1 MKSSNGP
8 GLVVNNIQHRIYTIR
23 GVQVIIDRDLAEIY
37 NVETRR
43 LNEQV
48 RRNITRFPSEFM
60 FQLTKEEMEDWMSQI
75 AISNKE
81 KMGIRKTPFAFTEQG
96 VAMLSSV
103 LHSKTAIQVS
113 IQIMN
118 VFIKM
123 RNFISTNASIFQ
135 RLDTVEKRQYFT
147 NTKLDKVFELI
158 ESREIKPKKGI
169 FFDGQVFDAYVFIS
183 NLVKQAKNSVVLV
196 DNYID
201 ESILTL
207 FSKRAKNCT
216 VTIYTN
222 SLSRQL
228 KLDLE
233 KHNAQYP
240 PIEIKVFRNSHD
252 HFLILDNKE
261 VFHIGASLKDLGKKW
276 FAFSKFN
283 KNALKILDKLK
294 D

>member
-1 MKSSNGP
+1 M
-8 GLVVNNIQHRIYTIR
+8 
-23 GVQVIIDRDLAEIY
+23 
-37 NVETRR
+37 
-43 LNEQV
+43 
-48 RRNITRFPSEFM
+48 
-60 FQLTKEEMEDWMSQI
+60 
-75 AISNKE
+75 
-81 KMGIRKTPFAFTEQG
+81 
-96 VAMLSSV
+96 
-103 LHSKTAIQVS
+103 
-113 IQIMN
+113 
-118 VFIKM
+118 
-123 RNFISTNASIFQ
+123 
-135 RLDTVEKRQYFT
+135 
-147 NTKLDKVFELI
+147 
-158 ESREIKPKKGI
+158 
-169 FFDGQVFDAYVFIS
+169 FIS